1 MTSDN
6 MDRFEQE
13 HLKKWWETTR
23 YYLFADMNGLSRA
36 AAVAEDRWAP
46 PRSDSHGG
54 RKRFIA
60 RVRGRLLRPLRRGGR
75 EDPLRQLESA
85 FRQQITFIALHPD
98 VPKRLLSWLAQ
109 DGDLGLQRRVRM
121 LIGYY
126 ATRLAQIIARA
137 KEQGLV
143 RTDVQPSVAAISLV
157 GVVQGLVLRTH
168 AAPQWREWFLREAAE
183 AFALY
188 RAGLAASSG
197 RAEPER
203 LMGNGDA

>member
-1 MTSDN
+1 MTSDS
-6 MDRFEQE
+6 MARCEQG
-13 HLKKWWETTR
+13 HLKRWWETTR
-23 YYLFADMNGLSRA
+23 YYLFADMNSRSRA
-36 AAVAEDRWAP
+36 AAEAGDRWAP

-60 RVRGRLLRPLRRGGR
+60 RVRGRLLRPFRRGGK

-85 FRQQITFIALHPD
+85 FQQQITFIALHPD
-98 VPKRLLSWLAQ
+98 VPKRLLSWLTQ
-109 DGDLGLQRRVRM
+109 DGDPGLQRRVRM

-126 ATRLAQIIARA
+126 ANRLAQIIARA

-143 RTDVQPSVAAISLV
+143 RTDVQPSVAAMSLV

-188 RAGLAASSG
+188 LAALAVPSK
-197 RAEPER
+197 
-203 LMGNGDA
+203 

>member
-1 MTSDN
+1 MTSDS
-6 MDRFEQE
+6 MARCEQG
-13 HLKKWWETTR
+13 HLKRWWETTR
-23 YYLFADMNGLSRA
+23 YYLFADMNSLSRA
-36 AAVAEDRWAP
+36 AAEAGDRWAP

-60 RVRGRLLRPLRRGGR
+60 RVRGRLLRPFSRGGR

-85 FRQQITFIALHPD
+85 FQQQITFIAGHPD

-109 DGDLGLQRRVRM
+109 DGDSGLQRRVQM

-126 ATRLAQIIARA
+126 ATHLAQIIARA

-143 RTDVQPSVAAISLV
+143 RTDVQPSVAAMSLV

-188 RAGLAASSG
+188 LAALAVPSK
-197 RAEPER
+197 
-203 LMGNGDA
+203 